1 MTQLTDIQSLDWSL
15 RLGEPGSVEQ
25 DLDDIDQCIRVI
37 VGTRKGSVPLRPLF
51 GCDAW
56 LWLDAPVDVAL
67 PNVVR
72 EVYSAIGDPT
82 YGEPRAE
89 IVAVTLAPGG
99 DEAHWK
105 IRITWQPSGAA
116 GQQITEVSH
125 G

>member
-1 MTQLTDIQSLDWSL
+1 MTQLPDIQSADWSPQL
-15 RLGEPGSVEQ
+15 GALGEVVEA
-25 DLDDIDQCIRVI
+25 LSDIDQCIRI
-37 VGTRKGSVPLRPLF
+37 ILGTRKGSDPLRPLF

-72 EVYSAIGDPT
+72 EVYAAIGMW
-82 YGEPRAE
+82 EPRAE
-89 IVAVTLAPGG
+89 IVSVTLAAGD

-105 IRITWQPSGAA
+105 IRVIWRPA
-116 GQQITEVSH
+116 GGDQQITEVSR